1 MTIKTESRAYFRALG
16 KHIEVL
22 RKEIGMTQAELARAI
37 GVSQQTIYAI
47 EIGDRRVSV
56 LMLARL
62 APIFQISVE
71 ELVGMRKVPRPVLR
85 RLSPAGLRHAERY
98 QKLSKTE
105 QRFVKKIIDILLE
118 RMTAQ
123 RSAACA

>member
-1 MTIKTESRAYFRALG
+1 VTIKTESRAYFRALG

-22 RKEIGMTQAELARAI
+22 RKQIGMTQAELARAI

-56 LMLARL
+56 LMLAKL

-71 ELVGMRKVPRPVLR
+71 ELVGLCEVPRPVVR
-85 RLSPAGLRHAERY
+85 RLSPAGARHAERY
-98 QKLSKTE
+98 QQLSKTE
-105 QRFVKKIIDILLE
+105 QRFVKKIIDTLLE
-118 RMTAQ
+118 RVATQ
-123 RSAACA
+123 RSVACA